1 MYFFVPSMHNFS
13 SIFEETPNFWQAQ
26 YIAQYV
32 NIFRDKLYQIVSI
45 FVPNISTK
53 IQISWQSWNAISK

>member
-1 MYFFVPSMHNFS
+1 MYFFVPSTHNFS

-32 NIFRDKLYQIVSI
+32 NIFRDKLYQISFHFDI
-45 FVPNISTK
+45 GP
-53 IQISWQSWNAISK
+53 AISAIFTIFG

>member
-32 NIFRDKLYQIVSI
+32 NIFRDKLYQIS
-45 FVPNISTK
+45 FHSCTK
-53 IQISWQSWNAISK
+53 YFE